1 MEVGKS
7 LNNKEVTTPE
17 GSQSIKKQKTMIVA
31 NLKKFKGKERDIFAP
46 EKNKK
51 PRQPDKRRTLE
62 GKLRYLKDLKK
73 QNLITEDAYKKKVEE
88 LLDQM

>member
-1 MEVGKS
+1 
-7 LNNKEVTTPE
+7 
-17 GSQSIKKQKTMIVA
+17 MIVA
-31 NLKKFKGKERDIFAP
+31 NLKKFKGKEKDIFAP
-46 EKNKK
+46 VKNKK
-51 PRQPDKRRTLE
+51 PRRLDKRRTLE